1 MINIQ
6 NLPFHTRFLLDAL
19 QDVLHLRLPDWKFY
33 IVMIVIFENGT
44 KKTYHVEIVAF
55 SVYP

>member
-6 NLPFHTRFLLDAL
+6 NSPFHTRFLLDAL

-44 KKTYHVEIVAF
+44 KNTYHVEIVG
-55 SVYP
+55 VYP